1 MYFEV
6 WGLLEATRSVIDE
19 ARKIWQVETQTLE
32 GQGTDNLLS
41 GNGSGAT
48 VVGPEESGFNL
59 KAEQPTECSESEET
73 NRIMSVEHAVDT

>member
-48 VVGPEESGFNL
+48 SGARR
-59 KAEQPTECSESEET
+59 KWVQSQGGA
-73 NRIMSVEHAVDT
+73 AD